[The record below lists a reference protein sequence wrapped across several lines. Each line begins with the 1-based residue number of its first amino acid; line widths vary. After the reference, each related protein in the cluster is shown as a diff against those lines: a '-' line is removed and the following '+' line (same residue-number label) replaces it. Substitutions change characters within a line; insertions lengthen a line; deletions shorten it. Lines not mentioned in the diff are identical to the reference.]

1 MISQYKPTI
10 LGAAIGAAIVTIAI
24 LALSARAED
33 AGPPIDAPI
42 VLADGPAVG
51 TPAAAVA
58 TQDAVA
64 DPVQAGPV
72 VEPTTVSE
80 AGGLASW
87 IWARFKGGQA
97 SAALTVLLHAGAL
110 SLIKRKDW
118 VAIRLPWLVKR
129 RTLAALTSFTGATA
143 TIVPLAVEGAPV
155 GVALLGAAL
164 AAIGVYMFPG
174 PVEVAGQ
181 TVPSGTG
188 TEAA

>member
-42 VLADGPAVG
+42 VLADG

-58 TQDAVA
+58 TPDAVA
-64 DPVQAGPV
+64 EPVQAGPV

-80 AGGLASW
+80 ASELASW
-87 IWARFKGGQA
+87 IWARFRGGQA
-97 SAALTVLLHAGAL
+97 SAALTVLLHAVAL
-110 SLIKRKDW
+110 SLIKRKEW
-118 VAIRLPWLVKR
+118 VAIRFPWLVRR

-164 AAIGVYMFPG
+164 AAIGVYMFPA

-181 TVPSGTG
+181 TVPSGT
-188 TEAA
+188 EAA